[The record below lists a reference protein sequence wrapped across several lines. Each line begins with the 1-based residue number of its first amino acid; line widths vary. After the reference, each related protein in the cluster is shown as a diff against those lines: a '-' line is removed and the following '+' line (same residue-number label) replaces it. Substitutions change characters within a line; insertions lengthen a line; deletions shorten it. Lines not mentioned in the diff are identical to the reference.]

1 MSLLVP
7 FSRSRCPQ
15 QILCRAALIGYLL
28 FSMSLLHSSTG
39 VFWDHLEIIY
49 LHLDPISEL
58 ASGGNQNET
67 VFHPRS
73 YGIGLGGLTL
83 GSSHIYV
90 YMEALTRQRVRLTEF
105 VSLS

>member
-1 MSLLVP
+1 MSP
-7 FSRSRCPQ
+7 P
-15 QILCRAALIGYLL
+15 
-28 FSMSLLHSSTG
+28 HSSTG
-39 VFWDHLEIIY
+39 VFWDQLEIIY

-58 ASGGNQNET
+58 VSSGNQNKT
-67 VFHPRS
+67 VFHLRS

-90 YMEALTRQRVRLTEF
+90 YMEVLTRQRVRLTEF